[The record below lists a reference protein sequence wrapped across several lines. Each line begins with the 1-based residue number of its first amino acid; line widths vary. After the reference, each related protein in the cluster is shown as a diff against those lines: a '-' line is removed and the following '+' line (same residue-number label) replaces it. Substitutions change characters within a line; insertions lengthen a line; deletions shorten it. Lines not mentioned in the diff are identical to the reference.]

1 MATVFTKI
9 VKREIPAEIVYEDDH
24 FIAFLDIIQTTKG
37 HVLVATKEEY
47 TNVLD
52 LPEEVTGEFF
62 KVVKKIAKAV
72 SIAFKT
78 DSVNVLSNAGKLA
91 GQQVFHCHVHVIPR
105 YEKDG
110 LAFTLNNHIHETE
123 SSEYKER
130 TKKIQ
135 EALVDL

>member
-9 VKREIPAEIVYEDDH
+9 IHKEIPAEIVYEDDR

-47 TNVLD
+47 VNVLS
-52 LPEEVTGEFF
+52 LPEELAGDFF
-62 KVVKKIAKAV
+62 KVVTKVAKAV
-72 SIAFKT
+72 SKAFGT

-91 GQQVFHCHVHVIPR
+91 SQQVFHCHVHVIPR

-110 LAFTLNNHIHETE
+110 LNFTLNNHIHETQE
-123 SSEYKER
+123 EEYKER
-130 TKKIQ
+130 TKAIK
-135 EALVDL
+135 EALKEV